1 MDNMGRW
8 ESVVRETG
16 RIMDKVYDERI
27 LAKEMACF
35 SARMGGL
42 V

>member
-1 MDNMGRW
+1 MGR
-8 ESVVRETG
+8 VTDIVPG
-16 RIMDKVYDERI
+16 GERI

-42 V
+42 VQIELRPKSWT

>member
-1 MDNMGRW
+1 
-8 ESVVRETG
+8 
-16 RIMDKVYDERI
+16 MDKVYDERI